1 MDITSEM
8 AYPTP
13 LRNSPLL
20 PLLLM
25 TLATQ
30 RNAPRQSSSIKRE
43 YDYIVVGGGSA
54 GSVVAS
60 RLSEEPCVNVLL
72 LEAGGKKPPLINDIP
87 ALGRFFW
94 LTDIDWQFKT
104 VPQKHSAYFHTNQ
117 QVIWPS
123 GKGLGGSSL
132 LNAMLYVRGNKKDYD
147 DWEAQGAEGWSYKDV
162 FPYFLKLEDNT
173 NPYYLKNGYHAT
185 GGPITV
191 ENPKYNPEIRGPI
204 YESAQELGYKV
215 LDSNAAQQTGFYDH
229 QGSIRNGQRCST
241 AKAYLVPAEN
251 RTNLDIIGGAYVKKI
266 LFDGSRAVGV
276 QFDYGNSEYNVRVR
290 QEVIMSAGTT
300 NTAQILMLSGIG
312 PKKHLQKLKIPVVA
326 DLPVGNNFQDHCGFP
341 VLFTFNSRPI
351 KEKLQDSQNIHEYVN
366 NRTGPLSSPEFVS
379 AMAFLNTKGVYPRED
394 FPNYELYFL
403 EISKEIAKYQ
413 VGLHPL
419 VYDFVYGPYE
429 NDPVFICVSHLLHPK
444 SKGTVRLQSTNP
456 YDPPLIDPNYYE
468 DPADVEAIVKGMK
481 TCLKIGK
488 SKSMRKVGVKPFAT
502 IFPSFTNLLPDFIL
516 DRYLTL
522 LAKSVV
528 VTLSHQ
534 VGTAKMGDPRDPT
547 TVVDPELKVKGIQG
561 LRVVDASVMPIVPS
575 GNTNIPTI
583 MVAEKASDIIKDSMP
598 CRTRYSS

>member
-43 YDYIVVGGGSA
+43 YDYIVEPVIESYMPENVLCAWERSRISENTDDATSQRFVEKPMCFLRHEVESKEMIRLAREGLEREIYLKAIKVRLRHKCKEVCVRALMDDGFYRSYIEKSLIADLNLSPSGKEVLSQGLFGGGIS
-54 GSVVAS
+54 
-60 RLSEEPCVNVLL
+60 
-72 LEAGGKKPPLINDIP
+72 P
-87 ALGRFFW
+87 ATEHGRF
-94 LTDIDWQFKT
+94 T
-104 VPQKHSAYFHTNQ
+104 

-215 LDSNAAQQTGFYDH
+215 LDRMLRSR

-366 NRTGPLSSPEFVS
+366 NRTG
-379 AMAFLNTKGVYPRED
+379 
-394 FPNYELYFL
+394 
-403 EISKEIAKYQ
+403 
-413 VGLHPL
+413 
-419 VYDFVYGPYE
+419 
-429 NDPVFICVSHLLHPK
+429 
-444 SKGTVRLQSTNP
+444 
-456 YDPPLIDPNYYE
+456 
-468 DPADVEAIVKGMK
+468 
-481 TCLKIGK
+481 K